1 MAVSYGGCEVAHRII
16 NRLPRLTRCEL
27 SYVPYQRKERVMA
40 TESSN
45 LYAPPKSAVKDV
57 ADRETL
63 ELASRW
69 ARLAA
74 ILLDSLVG
82 FILFTPAYVMNWAT
96 LVQQARG
103 NPAMVWINLAKTGGW
118 FYLGLLGALIVL
130 AIDLVLLARNGQ
142 TIGKKLLG
150 IKVVSVDGSPV
161 SLFRVFF
168 LRYVCNTVL
177 TLIPLFGSL
186 YSLVDCLMIFGES
199 RRTVHDRIADTI
211 VIKA

>member
-1 MAVSYGGCEVAHRII
+1 
-16 NRLPRLTRCEL
+16 
-27 SYVPYQRKERVMA
+27 MA

-45 LYAPPKSAVKDV
+45 LYAPPRSAVKDV
-57 ADRETL
+57 GGDEALD
-63 ELASRW
+63 LASRS
-69 ARLAA
+69 ARLGA
-74 ILLDSLVG
+74 IIVDSLVA
-82 FILFTPAYVMNWAT
+82 FILFTPAYVTNFAAIA
-96 LVQQARG
+96 QQSRG
-103 NPAMVWINLAKTGGW
+103 NPLAVWVNLAKTGGW
-118 FYLGLLGALIVL
+118 FYVGLLGALVVL
-130 AIDLVLLARNGQ
+130 AIDLALLARNGQ

-150 IKVVSVDGSPV
+150 IKVVRVDGSPV

-168 LRYVCNTVL
+168 LRYVCNTFL

>member
-1 MAVSYGGCEVAHRII
+1 
-16 NRLPRLTRCEL
+16 
-27 SYVPYQRKERVMA
+27 MA

-57 ADRETL
+57 VGDEAF

-69 ARLAA
+69 ARLGAVTLDG
-74 ILLDSLVG
+74 ILA
-82 FILFTPAYVMNWAT
+82 FICFTPAYVTNFTMLA
-96 LVQQARG
+96 QQARG
-103 NPAMVWINLAKTGGW
+103 NPLAIWINLAKTGSW
-118 FYLGLLGALIVL
+118 FYVGVLGALVVL
-130 AIDLVLLARNGQ
+130 AIDITLLARNGQ

-150 IKVVSVDGSPV
+150 IKVVRVDGSPV

-168 LRYVCNTVL
+168 LRYVCNTFL

-186 YSLVDCLMIFGES
+186 YSLVDSLMIFSES

>member
-1 MAVSYGGCEVAHRII
+1 
-16 NRLPRLTRCEL
+16 
-27 SYVPYQRKERVMA
+27 MA

-45 LYAPPKSAVKDV
+45 LYAPPRSAVKDE
-57 ADRETL
+57 AGDEAL
-63 ELASRW
+63 DLASRP

-74 ILLDSLVG
+74 VIVDGLVG
-82 FILFTPAYVMNWAT
+82 FIWFTPAYVTNFAT
-96 LVQQARG
+96 LAQQSRG
-103 NPAMVWINLAKTGGW
+103 NPLAVWVNLAKTGGW
-118 FYLGLLGALIVL
+118 FYLGAIGALVVL
-130 AIDLVLLARNGQ
+130 AIDLTLLARNGQ

-150 IKVVSVDGSPV
+150 IKVVRVDGSPV

-168 LRYVCNTVL
+168 LRYVCNSFL

>member
-1 MAVSYGGCEVAHRII
+1 
-16 NRLPRLTRCEL
+16 
-27 SYVPYQRKERVMA
+27 MA

-45 LYAPPKSAVKDV
+45 LYAPPRSAVKDV
-57 ADRETL
+57 GGDEALD
-63 ELASRW
+63 LASRS
-69 ARLAA
+69 ARLGA
-74 ILLDSLVG
+74 IIVDSLVA
-82 FILFTPAYVMNWAT
+82 FILFTPAYVTNFAAIA
-96 LVQQARG
+96 QQSRG
-103 NPAMVWINLAKTGGW
+103 NPLAVWVNLAKTGGW
-118 FYLGLLGALIVL
+118 FYVGLLGALVVL

-150 IKVVSVDGSPV
+150 IKVVRVDGSPV

-168 LRYVCNTVL
+168 LRYVCNTFL

>member
-1 MAVSYGGCEVAHRII
+1 
-16 NRLPRLTRCEL
+16 
-27 SYVPYQRKERVMA
+27 MA

-57 ADRETL
+57 GGEEAV
-63 ELASRW
+63 ELASRV

-74 ILLDSLVG
+74 VMLDGLLG
-82 FILFTPAYVMNWAT
+82 FIWFAPAYITNFAT
-96 LVQQARG
+96 IVQQARG
-103 NPAMVWINLAKTGGW
+103 NPAMLWINLARTGGW

-130 AIDLVLLARNGQ
+130 AIDLILLARNGQ

-150 IKVVSVDGSPV
+150 VKVVRVDGSPV

-168 LRYVCNTVL
+168 LRYVCNTLL

-186 YSLVDCLMIFGES
+186 YSLVDSLMIFSES
-199 RRTVHDRIADTI
+199 RRTVHDRIADTV

>member
-1 MAVSYGGCEVAHRII
+1 
-16 NRLPRLTRCEL
+16 
-27 SYVPYQRKERVMA
+27 MA

-57 ADRETL
+57 GGDEAL
-63 ELASRW
+63 EPASRA

-74 ILLDSLVG
+74 VTIDGLLG
-82 FILFTPAYVMNWAT
+82 FIWFAPAYITNFAT
-96 LVQQARG
+96 LAQQARG
-103 NPAMVWINLAKTGGW
+103 NPLMVWINLAKTGGW
-118 FYLGLLGALIVL
+118 FYVGVLGALVVL
-130 AIDLVLLARNGQ
+130 AIDLTLLARNGQ

-150 IKVVSVDGSPV
+150 IKVVRVDGSPV
-161 SLFRVFF
+161 SLYRVFL
-168 LRYVCNTVL
+168 LRYVCNTLL

-186 YSLVDCLMIFGES
+186 YSLVDCLMIFSES

>member
-1 MAVSYGGCEVAHRII
+1 
-16 NRLPRLTRCEL
+16 
-27 SYVPYQRKERVMA
+27 MA

-57 ADRETL
+57 AGDEAVQ
-63 ELASRW
+63 LASRG

-74 ILLDSLVG
+74 VFIDGFLG
-82 FILFTPAYVMNWAT
+82 FIWFMPAYVTNFAT
-96 LVQQARG
+96 IAQQARG

-130 AIDLVLLARNGQ
+130 AIDLTLLARNGQ

-150 IKVVSVDGSPV
+150 IKVVRVDGSPV
-161 SLFRVFF
+161 SLYRVFF
-168 LRYVCNTVL
+168 LRYVCNTLL

-186 YSLVDCLMIFGES
+186 YSLVDCLMIFGEK

-211 VIKA
+211 VINA

>member
-1 MAVSYGGCEVAHRII
+1 
-16 NRLPRLTRCEL
+16 
-27 SYVPYQRKERVMA
+27 MA

-57 ADRETL
+57 GGDETL
-63 ELASRW
+63 ESASRA

-74 ILLDSLVG
+74 VMLDGLLG
-82 FILFTPAYVMNWAT
+82 FVWFTPAYIANFAT
-96 LVQQARG
+96 IAQQSRG

-130 AIDLVLLARNGQ
+130 AIDLTLLARNGQ

-150 IKVVSVDGSPV
+150 IKVVRVDGSPV

-168 LRYVCNTVL
+168 LRYVCNTLL

-186 YSLVDCLMIFGES
+186 YSLVDCLMIFSES

>member
-1 MAVSYGGCEVAHRII
+1 
-16 NRLPRLTRCEL
+16 
-27 SYVPYQRKERVMA
+27 MA

-45 LYAPPKSAVKDV
+45 LYAPPRSAVKDE
-57 ADRETL
+57 AGDEEL
-63 ELASRW
+63 GLASRS
-69 ARLAA
+69 ARLGAV
-74 ILLDSLVG
+74 IVDGLVG
-82 FILFTPAYVMNWAT
+82 FIWFTPAYVMNFAT
-96 LVQQARG
+96 LAQQSRG
-103 NPAMVWINLAKTGGW
+103 NPLAVWVNLAKTGGW
-118 FYLGLLGALIVL
+118 FYVGVLGALVVL
-130 AIDLVLLARNGQ
+130 AIDLTLLARNGQ

-150 IKVVSVDGSPV
+150 IKVVRVDGSPV

-168 LRYVCNTVL
+168 LRYVCNSFL